1 MKLRLSFTYAYK
13 TASSY
18 WRQEHLRWPVIKKS
32 ECKNWYYKPVGKNRM
47 FVIFNDIN
55 KTRALDNSENVL
67 SYGPAIIELTTVH

>member
-1 MKLRLSFTYAYK
+1 
-13 TASSY
+13 
-18 WRQEHLRWPVIKKS
+18 
-32 ECKNWYYKPVGKNRM
+32 M